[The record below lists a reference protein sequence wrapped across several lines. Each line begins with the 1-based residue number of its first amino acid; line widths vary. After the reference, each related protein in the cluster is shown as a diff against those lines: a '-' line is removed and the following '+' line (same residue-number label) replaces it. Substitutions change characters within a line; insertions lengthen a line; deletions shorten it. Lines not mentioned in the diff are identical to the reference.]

1 MVNMTRGGLDHAEQ
15 VAERGRGRDAPPA
28 PVHRRDGVV
37 EVEGATAAA
46 GQGAHEAAAVVS
58 SAALFSVTCRQ
69 NMVHGMGRVSSR
81 PASHLLVDWVGLTW
95 ILSVPLSA
103 QFCLG

>member
-1 MVNMTRGGLDHAEQ
+1 MTSVGAAAAAAETAEE

-37 EVEGATAAA
+37 EVEGAAAAA

-69 NMVHGMGRVSSR
+69 NMVRGMGRVSSR
-81 PASHLLVDWVGLTW
+81 PASHLLVDWVGLTR
-95 ILSVPLSA
+95 ILSA
-103 QFCLG
+103 KFCLG